1 MRLKLVVLLML
12 LSSVMAQAQDWV
24 TMTGVVTDKKN
35 TPIVGVIILENG
47 IQTGVMT
54 NAKGIYSITTTPGS
68 VVEFKFLGFNT
79 VKKKAVEGE
88 VNIKMKP
95 DAATYTKLAIGI
107 TGGGVATE
115 MLLDLTPATP
125 YYVNGFGGAFLTI
138 NPTKWLGLKAGANY
152 MLQGGNFLM
161 PEIYVSN
168 EPYRLPIT
176 FEQTTLNIP
185 VSLVITPFKL
195 ISLEAGVYQNILL
208 DSKFIEQSTPTFEI
222 TPDQSALEYNIG
234 ALVGASI
241 NLGRTFFINARYYQ
255 GRSWYYAMN
264 GKGYMTNALTMG
276 IGINLIKVK

>member
-1 MRLKLVVLLML
+1 MRLKLVALLVLF
-12 LSSVMAQAQDWV
+12 SSFSAAAQEWV
-24 TMTGVVTDKKN
+24 TVTGVVTDRRN
-35 TPIVGVIILENG
+35 VPIIGVVVLDNG
-47 IQTGVMT
+47 THTGVMT
-54 NAKGIYSITTTPGS
+54 NSDGRYTITTTPES
-68 VVEFKFLGFNT
+68 VLEFKFIGFKS
-79 VKKKAVEGE
+79 VKKKATEGE
-88 VNIKMKP
+88 INVKMKS
-95 DAATYTKLAIGI
+95 DGGTHTKLALGV
-107 TGGGVATE
+107 TGGGVATQM
-115 MLLDLTPATP
+115 MLDMDPATP
-125 YYVNGFGGAFLTI
+125 YYINGFGGAFLTI

-168 EPYRLPIT
+168 EPYRVPVT

-208 DSKFIEQSTPTFEI
+208 DSKFVEHATTDFEI
-222 TPDQSALEYNIG
+222 TPDEGALEYNIG